1 MQKWIILIVVCI
13 ILILGVVVVC
23 NVSIE
28 TEYTPETEIEET
40 ELRKTIVTLY
50 FTDKNTK
57 EIVKEIQ
64 LIDSK
69 LLLKEPYREMI
80 NLLLK
85 GPQNS
90 NNEKVFPENVQIL
103 DCNFE
108 NGCVTVNFDQN
119 IEPEGITQERR
130 EAIYTTIYNTLK
142 ELREVNKIKI
152 LVCGEEKQDYLDI
165 ESKYFLD
172 DNSTENKTSE
182 NVVSENIT

>member
-57 EIVKEIQ
+57 EIVKETQ

-103 DCNFE
+103 DCSFE

-172 DNSTENKTSE
+172 DSSTENKTSE